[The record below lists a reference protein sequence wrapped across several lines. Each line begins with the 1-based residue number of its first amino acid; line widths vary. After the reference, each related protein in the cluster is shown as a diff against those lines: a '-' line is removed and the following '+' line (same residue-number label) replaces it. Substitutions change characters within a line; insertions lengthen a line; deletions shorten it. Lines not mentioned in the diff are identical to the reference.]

1 MTCLIK
7 LGVLTLLVFQSC
19 TVDKVTLTEFVYIN
33 ESGVTIDFIHYKNG
47 IEEKTIEIEISDSY
61 SIKVNDIGGI
71 SAPQIQHFDSVYILF
86 DKNRY
91 LVYELDP
98 NDRVNRNPF
107 FFDSY
112 EKEKLGKNYYKL
124 TYVFAYDDFLNSKEI
139 NP

>member
-1 MTCLIK
+1 MTYLIK
-7 LGVLTLLVFQSC
+7 IGVLFLLVFQSC

-33 ESGVTIDFIHYKNG
+33 ESGVTINFIHYKNG
-47 IEEKTIEIEISDSY
+47 IEEKSIEIEINNSF
-61 SIKVNDIGGI
+61 SIKVDDIGGL

-91 LVYELDP
+91 LVYKLDP
-98 NDRVNRNPF
+98 NDRVNRNPY

-112 EKEKLGKNYYKL
+112 EKEKLRRNYYKL
-124 TYVFAYDDFLNSKEI
+124 TYVFAYDDFLNAKEI